1 MFSLTS
7 TASWGFL
14 FLKNGEEL
22 LNLAPSHVNLDPLLM
37 PFSNELDIFVS
48 QNTKEKIW
56 NMGYI
61 DLAIILRNYFTDPY
75 EMQNCISVDNG
86 RLVIQQMN
94 KVVKGA
100 LITDLD

>member
-1 MFSLTS
+1 MPPHFRQECQRQVLLPQGPQAVQTGSNIV
-7 TASWGFL
+7 
-14 FLKNGEEL
+14 NGEEL

-61 DLAIILRNYFTDPY
+61 DLAILLPVFI
-75 EMQNCISVDNG
+75 NG
-86 RLVIQQMN
+86 SSYWSSPRHV
-94 KVVKGA
+94 
-100 LITDLD
+100 